1 MGPVI
6 SFETERLLLKPTDE
20 EDASF
25 IFYLM
30 NTPKWLKYI
39 GNRDITSF
47 EKARKYILQR
57 IKPQQEQPG
66 FGNFTIIRK
75 TDQKKMGT
83 VVLYQRDGHPIP
95 DIGFALLPRFEKMG
109 YAFEAAHKLIEAG
122 FHLFGLEKIWGI
134 TSADNLA
141 SQQLLGRLG
150 LKMTGT
156 IHLPDAAEALCLFEI
171 GQYKTTLTHEPPLS
185 SQKIQS

>member
-1 MGPVI
+1 MI
-6 SFETERLLLKPTDE
+6 SLETERVFLKPTDE
-20 EDASF
+20 NDAAF

-30 NTPKWLKYI
+30 NAPKWLKYI

-57 IKPQQEQPG
+57 IKPQQERLG

-75 TDQKKMGT
+75 ADHKKIGT
-83 VVLYQRDGHPIP
+83 VGLYHREGHPAP

-109 YAFEAAHKLIEAG
+109 YAFEAAHRLIEAG
-122 FHLFGLEKIWGI
+122 FDLFGLEKIWGI
-134 TSADNLA
+134 TSPGNLA
-141 SQQLLGRLG
+141 SQKLLYRLG

-156 IHLPDAAEALCLFEI
+156 IRLPDATEELYLFE
-171 GQYKTTLTHEPPLS
+171 TLKPEHMLTREQQLFPRG
-185 SQKIQS
+185 IAF